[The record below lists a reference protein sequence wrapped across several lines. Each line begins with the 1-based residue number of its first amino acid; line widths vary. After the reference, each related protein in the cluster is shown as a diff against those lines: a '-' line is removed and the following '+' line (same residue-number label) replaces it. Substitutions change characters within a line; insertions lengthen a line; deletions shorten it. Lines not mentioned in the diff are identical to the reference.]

1 MIIRIKKS
9 ALLILST
16 AALPASVSAYYAQ
29 VNNAHVDFIASNS
42 DSASAVETTDNRS
55 SLQHHASLWSTL
67 EDALQQKSHLGYTA
81 PKIMELFDEW
91 VERFEKEYETVEE
104 KSKRMLVWLENHGK
118 KESGTILYIRQV
130 IISIDVIFAY
140 YTLIYIVC

>member
-42 DSASAVETTDNRS
+42 DSAATSVETTDNRS
-55 SLQHHASLWSTL
+55 SLQHNNAASLWSTL
-67 EDALQQKSHLGYTA
+67 EDALEQKTLGYAA

-91 VERFEKEYETVEE
+91 VERFEKEYESVEE

-118 KESGTILYIRQV
+118 KESGTILYIRQG
-130 IISIDVIFAY
+130 IIY
-140 YTLIYIVC
+140 L

>member
-9 ALLILST
+9 ALLVLST
-16 AALPASVSAYYAQ
+16 AALPATVSAYYAQ

-42 DSASAVETTDNRS
+42 ISATSVETTDNRS

-67 EDALQQKSHLGYTA
+67 EDALEQKSHLGYTV
-81 PKIMELFDEW
+81 PKILELFEDWIEQ
-91 VERFEKEYETVEE
+91 FEKEYETVEE

-118 KESGTILYIRQV
+118 KREWHHTIFRRG
-130 IISIDVIFAY
+130 IISIDVIF
-140 YTLIYIVC
+140 V

>member
-42 DSASAVETTDNRS
+42 DSATSVETTDNRS

-118 KESGTILYIRQV
+118 IEESGTILYIRQG
-130 IISIDVIFAY
+130 IISIDVIF
-140 YTLIYIVC
+140 V